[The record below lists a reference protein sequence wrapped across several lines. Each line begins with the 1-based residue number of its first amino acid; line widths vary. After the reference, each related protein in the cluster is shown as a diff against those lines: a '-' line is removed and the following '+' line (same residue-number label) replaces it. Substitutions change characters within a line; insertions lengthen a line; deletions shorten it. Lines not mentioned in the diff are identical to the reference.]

1 MDESHKIKKAKY
13 KGVCCVIPLQLQIL
27 ANLPNC
33 NDSRILAVSWDGV
46 WEGDFRGVS
55 NILTLDL
62 YGGYLNLSIW

>member
-1 MDESHKIKKAKY
+1 M
-13 KGVCCVIPLQLQIL
+13 IPLQLQIL

-46 WEGDFRGVS
+46 WEGDFRGVG

-62 YGGYLNLSIW
+62 YGGYSNLSIW